1 VTALTKSYLAKIPG
15 ARTAAMPREIEPMK
29 AVLVDEP
36 FDRAGWLFEDKY
48 DGIRTICYIKSGKVT
63 LYSRNQKE
71 MTARYPEMRDM
82 PKWVDAK
89 EAVLDGE
96 IIVVNKAGTASFQD
110 LQARFGVTDMDA
122 IKRLTKTQKIV
133 MYVFDMLYVD
143 GYNLMGARLIDRKEA
158 LTKIVKKRTAF
169 QIAPHNFRDGIKR
182 FRAAEKKKLEGI
194 VAKNADSVYVQKRS
208 NEWLKIKTTQ
218 RQEAV
223 IVGYTK
229 PEGSREYFGALHL
242 GLYDDGHL
250 VSAGKVGTGF
260 NYKLLKEIYDK
271 MKPLRIDHPPFED
284 TPRELRRADVQW
296 LKPKLVC
303 EVKFS
308 ERTGE
313 GSFRHP
319 SFVGLR
325 YDKKPT
331 QCTFEPQQDA
341 DEVVERAEKGTRSSK
356 ERTS

>member
-1 VTALTKSYLAKIPG
+1 
-15 ARTAAMPREIEPMK
+15 MK
-29 AVLVDEP
+29 AVLVDAP

-48 DGIRTICYIKSGKVT
+48 DGIRTICYIKGGKVT

-82 PKWVDAK
+82 PKWIDAK
-89 EAVLDGE
+89 EAILDGE

-110 LQARFGVTDMDA
+110 LQARFGVTDMDV
-122 IKRLTKTQKIV
+122 IRHLTKSQKIV
-133 MYVFDMLYVD
+133 MYVFDLLYVD
-143 GYNLMGARLIDRKEA
+143 GYNLMGSRLLDRKEA
-158 LTKIVKKRTAF
+158 LKKILKKRASF
-169 QIAPHNFRDGIKR
+169 QVAPHNFKDGIKR

-194 VAKNADSVYVQKRS
+194 VAKNAESPYVQKRS

-223 IVGYTK
+223 IVGYTR

-242 GLYDDGHL
+242 GLYDGKRL

-260 NYKLLKEIYDK
+260 NHKLLKEIYDK
-271 MKPLRIDHPPFED
+271 MRPLRIDHPPFDD

-325 YDKKPT
+325 YDKKPA
-331 QCTFEPQQDA
+331 QCTFESEQEA
-341 DEVVERAEKGTRSSK
+341 EEAVKKAEKGSRVKRKSF
-356 ERTS
+356 

>member
-1 VTALTKSYLAKIPG
+1 VSALTKSYLSKLPG
-15 ARTAAMPREIEPMK
+15 ARAAAMPREIEPMK

-48 DGIRTICYIKSGKVT
+48 DGIRTVCYIKKGEVK

-71 MTARYPEMRDM
+71 MTMRYPELREM
-82 PKWVDAK
+82 PKWIDAK
-89 EAVLDGE
+89 EAILDGE
-96 IIVVNKAGTASFQD
+96 IIVVNKAGTASFSD

-122 IKRLTKTQKIV
+122 IRRLVKTQKIV
-133 MYVFDMLYVD
+133 MYVFDLIYVD
-143 GYNLMGARLIDRKEA
+143 GYNLMGARLLDRKEV
-158 LTKIVKKRTAF
+158 LQKILKKRTAF
-169 QIAPHNFRDGIKR
+169 QVAPHNFKDGIKR
-182 FRAAEKKKLEGI
+182 FRVAEKKKLEGI
-194 VAKNADSVYVQKRS
+194 VAKNGESTYEQKRS

-223 IVGYTK
+223 IVGYTR
-229 PEGSREYFGALHL
+229 PEGSREHFGALHL
-242 GLYDDGHL
+242 GLYDGKRL
-250 VSAGKVGTGF
+250 VSVGKVGTGF
-260 NYKLLKEIYDK
+260 NYKTLKEIFDK
-271 MKPLRIDHPPFED
+271 MRPLRVDKAPFDD
-284 TPRELRRADVQW
+284 TPRELLRADVQW

-325 YDKKPT
+325 YDKKPID
-331 QCTFEPQQDA
+331 CKYESEQDVDKA
-341 DEVVERAEKGTRSSK
+341 VRSAEKKTKPKSK
-356 ERTS
+356 FE

>member
-1 VTALTKSYLAKIPG
+1 VSALTKSQLSKLPG
-15 ARTAAMPREIEPMK
+15 ARASAMPREVEPMK

-48 DGIRTICYIKSGKVT
+48 DGIRTMCYIKSGKVT

-82 PKWVDAK
+82 PKWIDAK

-110 LQARFGVTDMDA
+110 LQARFGVTDLDV
-122 IKRLTKTQKIV
+122 IKRLTKTQKV
-133 MYVFDMLYVD
+133 VLYVFDMIYVD
-143 GYNLMGARLIDRKEA
+143 GYSLMGCRLIDRKEA
-158 LTKIVKKRTAF
+158 LSKIVKKRAAF
-169 QIAPHNFRDGIKR
+169 QVAPHNFKDGIKR

-194 VAKNADSVYVQKRS
+194 VAKNSESTYEQKRS

-229 PEGSREYFGALHL
+229 PEGSREHFGALHL
-242 GLYDDGHL
+242 GLYDGKRL
-250 VSAGKVGTGF
+250 VSVGKVGTGF
-260 NYKLLKEIYDK
+260 NHKLLKELFDK
-271 MKPLRIDHPPFED
+271 MRPLRTDHPPFDD

-325 YDKKPT
+325 YDKKPID
-331 QCTFEPQQDA
+331 CKYEAQQDA
-341 DEVVERAEKGTRSSK
+341 SK
-356 ERTS
+356 EIKSAERKAKRSGSRNL